1 MILKNTR
8 YNRKIKI
15 FNLNR
20 LENRDMDSKVLKSAE
35 VLFELA
41 YAEDIGDGDI
51 TTNNLVPPNDNKTAI
66 LVAKEEGVVAGL
78 PVAEMVFRKFD
89 KNLVWDEKKPD
100 GSKVLPGDILVE
112 FKGNYRALLT
122 GERKAL
128 NFLQRLSGIATYAN
142 LCMQEIEGLKVEI
155 LDTRKTLPGYRHLDK
170 YAVRMGGASNHRFG
184 LYDMVMIKDNHIQVA
199 GGIKPAVEA
208 IRKKVPK
215 SIKIEVETTN
225 LEQVQEAVDAGVDI
239 IMLDNMSS
247 ALMIEAVA
255 LINKRAKIEASGN
268 MTLKRIRKV
277 ASTGVDYISIGAL
290 THSVKALDIS
300 QRIID

>member
-1 MILKNTR
+1 
-8 YNRKIKI
+8 
-15 FNLNR
+15 
-20 LENRDMDSKVLKSAE
+20 MDSKVLKSAE
-35 VLFELA
+35 VLFDLA

-51 TTNNLVPPNDNKTAI
+51 TTNNLVPPGENKTAI
-66 LVAKEEGVVAGL
+66 LVAKEEGIVAGL
-78 PVAEMVFRKFD
+78 PVAEMVFKKFD
-89 KNLVWDEKKPD
+89 PNIQWNVKLPD
-100 GSKVLPGDILVE
+100 GSKVVPGDVLVE

-142 LCMQEIEGLKVEI
+142 RCMKEIQGHNVEI

-184 LYDMVMIKDNHIQVA
+184 LYDMVMIKDNHIQIA
-199 GGIKPAVEA
+199 GGIKNAVEA
-208 IRKKVPK
+208 IRKQVPK
-215 SIKIEVETTN
+215 SIKIEVETTTM
-225 LEQVQEAVDAGVDI
+225 EQVQQALDADVDI

-247 ALMIEAVA
+247 KMMTEAVQ
-255 LINKRAKIEASGN
+255 LIRGRAKIEASGN
-268 MTLKRIRKV
+268 MTIKRIRKV
-277 ASTGVDYISIGAL
+277 AATGVNYISIGAL

>member
-1 MILKNTR
+1 
-8 YNRKIKI
+8 
-15 FNLNR
+15 
-20 LENRDMDSKVLKSAE
+20 MDSKTLKSAE
-35 VLFELA
+35 ILFELA

-51 TTNNLVPPNDNKTAI
+51 TTNNLVPPAQLKTAVM
-66 LVAKEEGVVAGL
+66 VAKEDGVIAGL
-78 PVAEMVFRKFD
+78 PVAEMVFRKLD
-89 KNLVWDEKKPD
+89 ENLVWKEVKPD
-100 GSKVLPGDILVE
+100 GSQVRLGDVIAE
-112 FKGNYRALLT
+112 FTGTYRALLT

-128 NFLQRLSGIATYAN
+128 NFLQRLSGIATYAS
-142 LCMQEIEGLKVEI
+142 LCMKEVEGLSVEI
-155 LDTRKTLPGYRHLDK
+155 LDTRKTLPGYRYLDK

-208 IRKKVPK
+208 IRKKVPM
-215 SIKIEVETTN
+215 SIKIEVETSN
-225 LEQVQEAVDAGVDI
+225 LAEVQEAIEAGADI

-247 ALMIEAVA
+247 EMMAEAVK
-255 LINKRAKIEASGN
+255 LIDKRAKIEASGN

>member
-1 MILKNTR
+1 
-8 YNRKIKI
+8 
-15 FNLNR
+15 
-20 LENRDMDSKVLKSAE
+20 MDSKILKSAE
-35 VLFELA
+35 VLFDLA

-51 TTNNLVPPNDNKTAI
+51 TTNNLIPAGERKTAR

-78 PVAEMVFRKFD
+78 PVAEMVFKKFD
-89 KNLVWDEKKPD
+89 PTIEWNELLPD
-100 GSKVLPGDILVE
+100 GSKVNPGDVLVE

-142 LCMQEIEGLKVEI
+142 KCMKEIEGTRVEI

-184 LYDMVMIKDNHIQVA
+184 LYDMVMIKDNHIQIA
-199 GGIKPAVEA
+199 GGIKPAVAA
-208 IRKKVPK
+208 IRKQIPK
-215 SIKIEVETTN
+215 SIKIEVETATLDQVKEA
-225 LEQVQEAVDAGVDI
+225 LEADVDI

-247 ALMIEAVA
+247 KMMTEAA
-255 LINKRAKIEASGN
+255 QLINKRAKIEASGN
-268 MTLKRIRKV
+268 MTIKRIRKV
-277 ASTGVDYISIGAL
+277 ADTGVDYISIGAL

>member
-1 MILKNTR
+1 M
-8 YNRKIKI
+8 
-15 FNLNR
+15 
-20 LENRDMDSKVLKSAE
+20 EEKVLKSAE
-35 VLFELA
+35 VLFDLA

-51 TTNNLVPPNDNKTAI
+51 TTNNLIPPEANKTAI
-66 LVAKEEGVVAGL
+66 LVAKEPGVIAGL
-78 PVAEMVFRKFD
+78 PVAEMVFKKFD
-89 KNLVWDEKKPD
+89 KNIQWNEKISD
-100 GSKVLPGDILVE
+100 GSQVNPGDVLVE
-112 FKGNYRALLT
+112 FTGNYRALLT

-128 NFLQRLSGIATYAN
+128 NFLQRLSGIATYAH
-142 LCMQEIEGLKVEI
+142 LCMKEVEGTKVEI

-208 IRKKVPK
+208 IRSKIPK
-215 SIKIEVETTN
+215 SIKIEVETSN
-225 LEQVQEAVDAGVDI
+225 LEMVQEALDADVDI

-247 ALMIEAVA
+247 KLMAEAVK

-268 MTLKRIRKV
+268 MTQKRIRKV
-277 ASTGVDYISIGAL
+277 AGTGVDYISIGAL

-300 QRIID
+300 QRIIN

>member
-1 MILKNTR
+1 M
-8 YNRKIKI
+8 
-15 FNLNR
+15 NR
-20 LENRDMDSKVLKSAE
+20 LGEKKMMDEKTLKSAE

-51 TTNNLVPPNDNKTAI
+51 TTNNLVPPDTNKTAI

-78 PVAEMVFRKFD
+78 PVAEMVFKKFD
-89 KNLVWDEKKPD
+89 KNIEWKVLQPD
-100 GSKVLPGDILVE
+100 GSKVKQGDVIVE

-142 LCMQEIEGLKVEI
+142 KCMNEIKGHNVEI
-155 LDTRKTLPGYRHLDK
+155 LDTRKTLPGYRYLDK

-199 GGIKPAVEA
+199 GSIKQAVQA
-208 IRKKVPK
+208 IRAKIPK

-225 LEQVQEAVDAGVDI
+225 LEQVQEALQSDVDI

-247 ALMIEAVA
+247 KLMKEAVD
-255 LINKRAKIEASGN
+255 LINGRAKIEASGN

-277 ASTGVDYISIGAL
+277 AATGVNYISIGAL
-290 THSVKALDIS
+290 THSVKALDITM
-300 QRIID
+300 RIIN

>member
-1 MILKNTR
+1 M
-8 YNRKIKI
+8 
-15 FNLNR
+15 
-20 LENRDMDSKVLKSAE
+20 MDEKTLRSAE
-35 VLFELA
+35 VLFDLA

-51 TTNNLVPPNDNKTAI
+51 TTNNLINPGEARTAQ
-66 LVAKEEGVVAGL
+66 LVAKAEGVIAGL

-89 KNLVWDEKKPD
+89 KNIVWKEILPD
-100 GSKVLPGDILVE
+100 GSKVKPGDIIAE
-112 FKGNYRALLT
+112 FKGTYRALLT

-142 LCMQEIEGLKVEI
+142 RCMEEIKGTNVEI

-184 LYDMVMIKDNHIQVA
+184 LYDMVMIKDNHIQIA
-199 GGIKPAVEA
+199 GGITAAVEA
-208 IRKKVPK
+208 IRKNVPK

-225 LEQVQEAVDAGVDI
+225 IEQVKEALAADVDI

-247 ALMIEAVA
+247 SLMKECVEI
-255 LINKRAKIEASGN
+255 IDRRAKIEASGN
-268 MTLKRIRKV
+268 MTIKRIQKV
-277 ASTGVDYISIGAL
+277 AHTGVNYISIGAL

-300 QRIID
+300 QRIVD

>member
-1 MILKNTR
+1 
-8 YNRKIKI
+8 
-15 FNLNR
+15 
-20 LENRDMDSKVLKSAE
+20 MDNKVLKSAE
-35 VLFELA
+35 VLFDLA

-51 TTNNLVPPNDNKTAI
+51 TTNNLVPPGENKTAI
-66 LVAKEEGVVAGL
+66 LVAKVEGVIAGL

-89 KNLVWDEKKPD
+89 PNLIWNEKKPD
-100 GSKVLPGDILVE
+100 GCNVIPGDVIVE
-112 FKGNYRALLT
+112 FTGNYRALLT

-142 LCMQEIEGLKVEI
+142 LCMQEIEGLDVEI

-199 GGIKPAVEA
+199 GGIKAAVAA
-208 IRKKVPK
+208 IRNKIPK
-215 SIKIEVETTN
+215 SIKIEVETGN
-225 LEQVQEAVDAGVDI
+225 LQQVQEAIDAKVDI

-247 ALMIEAVA
+247 AMMIEAVA

>member
-1 MILKNTR
+1 
-8 YNRKIKI
+8 
-15 FNLNR
+15 
-20 LENRDMDSKVLKSAE
+20 MDSKILKSAE
-35 VLFELA
+35 VLFDLA

-51 TTNNLVPPNDNKTAI
+51 TTNNLVPPGKSKTAI
-66 LVAKEEGVVAGL
+66 LVAKEEGIVAGL
-78 PVAEMVFRKFD
+78 PVAEMVFKKFD
-89 KNLVWDEKKPD
+89 PNIEWNEKLPD
-100 GSKVLPGDILVE
+100 GSKVVPGDVLVE

-142 LCMQEIEGLKVEI
+142 RCMKEVEGHNVEI

-184 LYDMVMIKDNHIQVA
+184 LYDMVMIKDNHIQIA
-199 GGIKPAVEA
+199 GGIKMAVDA
-208 IRKKVPK
+208 IRKQVPK
-215 SIKIEVETTN
+215 SIKIEVETTT
-225 LEQVQEAVDAGVDI
+225 LDQVQQALDAEVDI

-247 ALMIEAVA
+247 KMMTEAVQ

-268 MTLKRIRKV
+268 MTIKRIRKV
-277 ASTGVDYISIGAL
+277 AATGVNYISIGAL

>member
-1 MILKNTR
+1 MES
-8 YNRKIKI
+8 KI
-15 FNLNR
+15 
-20 LENRDMDSKVLKSAE
+20 LKSAE
-35 VLFELA
+35 VLFDLA

-51 TTNNLVPPNDNKTAI
+51 TTNNLVPPDKNKTAI
-66 LVAKEEGVVAGL
+66 LVAKEEGVIAGL
-78 PVAEMVFRKFD
+78 PVAEMVFKKFD
-89 KNLVWDEKKPD
+89 KNIEWNEKLPD
-100 GSKVLPGDILVE
+100 GSKVKRGDILVE
-112 FKGNYRALLT
+112 FTGNYRALLT

-128 NFLQRLSGIATYAN
+128 NFLQRLSGIATYAS
-142 LCMQEIEGLKVEI
+142 LCMNEIEGHNVEI

-184 LYDMVMIKDNHIQVA
+184 LYDMVMIKDNHIQIA
-199 GGIKPAVEA
+199 GGIKQAVDA

-225 LEQVQEAVDAGVDI
+225 MDQVRQALDADVDI

-247 ALMIEAVA
+247 KMMREAVK

-268 MTLKRIRKV
+268 MTIKRIHKV

>member
-1 MILKNTR
+1 MEE
-8 YNRKIKI
+8 KI
-15 FNLNR
+15 
-20 LENRDMDSKVLKSAE
+20 LKSAE
-35 VLFELA
+35 VLFDLA

-51 TTNNLVPPNDNKTAI
+51 TTNNLVSPNSSKTAV

-78 PVAEMVFRKFD
+78 PVAELVFKKFD
-89 KNLVWDEKKPD
+89 PEIIWNVKIPD
-100 GSKVLPGDILVE
+100 GSKVKSGDILVE

-128 NFLQRLSGIATYAN
+128 NFLQRLSGIATYASK
-142 LCMQEIEGLKVEI
+142 CMKEIEGHNVEI

-199 GGIKPAVEA
+199 GGIREAVDA
-208 IRKKVPK
+208 IRSKIPK
-215 SIKIEVETTN
+215 SIKIEVETKN
-225 LEQVQEAVDAGVDI
+225 LEEVQQALDADVDI
-239 IMLDNMSS
+239 IMLDNMRSK
-247 ALMIEAVA
+247 LMKEAVE
-255 LINKRAKIEASGN
+255 LINGRAKIEASGN

-277 ASTGVDYISIGAL
+277 ASTGVNYISIGAL

>member
-1 MILKNTR
+1 M
-8 YNRKIKI
+8 
-15 FNLNR
+15 
-20 LENRDMDSKVLKSAE
+20 ESKVLKSAE
-35 VLFELA
+35 VLFDLA

-51 TTNNLVPPNDNKTAI
+51 TTNNLVPPGENKTAV
-66 LVAKEEGVVAGL
+66 LVVKEEGVIAGL

-89 KNLVWDEKKPD
+89 PDLVWNEKKPD
-100 GSKVLPGDILVE
+100 GSKVVPGDIIVE
-112 FKGNYRALLT
+112 FNGNYRALLT

-142 LCMQEIEGLKVEI
+142 LCMQELEGLDVEI

-199 GGIKPAVEA
+199 GGIKAAVAA
-208 IRKKVPK
+208 IRKKIPK
-215 SIKIEVETTN
+215 SIKIEVETAN
-225 LEQVQEAVDAGVDI
+225 LEQVQEAIDAKVDI

-247 ALMIEAVA
+247 SMMIEAVA
-255 LINKRAKIEASGN
+255 LINNRAKIEASGN

>member
-1 MILKNTR
+1 M
-8 YNRKIKI
+8 
-15 FNLNR
+15 
-20 LENRDMDSKVLKSAE
+20 EEKVLKSAE
-35 VLFELA
+35 VLFDLA

-51 TTNNLVPPNDNKTAI
+51 TTNNLIPPGANKTAI

-78 PVAEMVFRKFD
+78 PVAEMVFKKFD
-89 KNLVWDEKKPD
+89 KEVQWSVKIPD
-100 GSKVLPGDILVE
+100 GTVVHPGDVLVE
-112 FKGNYRALLT
+112 FTGNYRALLT

-128 NFLQRLSGIATYAN
+128 NFLQRLSGIATYAH
-142 LCMQEIEGLKVEI
+142 LCMKEVEGTKVEI

-199 GGIKPAVEA
+199 GGIKEAVDA
-208 IRKKVPK
+208 IRSKVPK
-215 SIKIEVETTN
+215 SIKIEVETTD
-225 LEQVQEAVDAGVDI
+225 LEMVQEALDAEVDI

-247 ALMIEAVA
+247 KLMAEAVK

-277 ASTGVDYISIGAL
+277 AGTGVNYISIGAL

-300 QRIID
+300 QRIIS

>member
-1 MILKNTR
+1 MEK
-8 YNRKIKI
+8 
-15 FNLNR
+15 
-20 LENRDMDSKVLKSAE
+20 DVLKSAE
-35 VLFELA
+35 VLFDLA
-41 YAEDIGDGDI
+41 YAEDIGSGDI
-51 TTNNLVPPNDNKTAI
+51 TTNNLIPPGTNKIAQ
-66 LVAKEEGVVAGL
+66 LVAKDSGVVAGL

-89 KNLVWDEKKPD
+89 PDLKWEVKMPD
-100 GSKVLPGDILVE
+100 GSLVEPGDVLVE
-112 FKGNYRALLT
+112 FEANYRALLT

-142 LCMQEIEGLKVEI
+142 KCMKEVEGHKVEI

-184 LYDMVMIKDNHIQVA
+184 LYDMVMIKDNHIKIA
-199 GGIKPAVEA
+199 GGILAAVDA
-208 IRKKVPK
+208 IRTKIPK
-215 SIKIEVETTN
+215 SIKIEVETTTI
-225 LEQVQEAVDAGVDI
+225 EQVQEALDADVDI

-247 ALMIEAVA
+247 KLMKECVD

-268 MTLKRIRKV
+268 MTIKRIRKV
-277 ASTGVDYISIGAL
+277 ASTGVNYISIGAL

>member
-1 MILKNTR
+1 M
-8 YNRKIKI
+8 
-15 FNLNR
+15 
-20 LENRDMDSKVLKSAE
+20 MDDKTLKSAE
-35 VLFELA
+35 VLFDLA

-51 TTNNLVPPNDNKTAI
+51 TTNNLIDPNENKTAQLI
-66 LVAKEEGVVAGL
+66 AKAEGVIAGL

-89 KNLVWDEKKPD
+89 KNLEWNELLPD
-100 GSKVLPGDILVE
+100 GSLVVPGDVIAE

-128 NFLQRLSGIATYAN
+128 NFLQRLSGIASYSH
-142 LCMQEIEGLKVEI
+142 LCKIETEGTKVEI

-184 LYDMVMIKDNHIQVA
+184 LYDMVMIKDNHIKVA
-199 GGIKPAVEA
+199 GGITEAVEA
-208 IRKKVPK
+208 IRKKIPK
-215 SIKIEVETTN
+215 SIKIEVETTTI
-225 LEQVQEAVDAGVDI
+225 EQVKEALAADVDI

-247 ALMIEAVA
+247 SMMKECVKI
-255 LINKRAKIEASGN
+255 IDRRAKIEASGN
-268 MTLKRIRKV
+268 MTIKRIRKV
-277 ASTGVDYISIGAL
+277 ANTGVDYISIGAL

>member
-1 MILKNTR
+1 
-8 YNRKIKI
+8 
-15 FNLNR
+15 
-20 LENRDMDSKVLKSAE
+20 MDQKTLKSAE
-35 VLFELA
+35 ILFELA

-51 TTNNLVPPNDNKTAI
+51 TTNNLVPPDSNKTAV
-66 LVAKEEGVVAGL
+66 LVAKEDGVIAGL

-89 KNLVWDEKKPD
+89 PHVEWKVLLPD
-100 GSKVLPGDILVE
+100 GSKVKPGDVIVE
-112 FKGNYRALLT
+112 FRGNYRALLT

-142 LCMQEIEGLKVEI
+142 KCMKEVEGHKVEI

-199 GGIKPAVEA
+199 GGIKKAVEA
-208 IRKKVPK
+208 IRSRIPK
-215 SIKIEVETTN
+215 SIKIEVETAN
-225 LEQVQEAVDAGVDI
+225 LDQVQQALDADVDI

-247 ALMIEAVA
+247 KLMKEAVG
-255 LINKRAKIEASGN
+255 LINNRAKIEASGN

-277 ASTGVDYISIGAL
+277 AATGVNYISIGAL